1 MAKAQVNL
9 VVAVDQNGGIGKDG
23 GLPWSLPQDWE
34 HFLRLAT
41 RFVILLF
48 CLSCWP
54 PSLEIFY
61 FCFLYFCLPQTCVQ
75 LKITPLVARPPAA
88 KCTHLG
94 PIAYCLAQLRHQ
106 MTCTSLLKLELDK
119 RVYHMILLVKVM
131 SNLLRYWRHKVKL
144 RFHVIATSWSNWVS

>member
-1 MAKAQVNL
+1 MAKVQVNL
-9 VVAVDQNGGIGKDG
+9 VVAVDQKGGIGKDG

-34 HFLRLAT
+34 HFLRLVT

-48 CLSCWP
+48 WLPCWP
-54 PSLEIFY
+54 PCLKIFY

-106 MTCTSLLKLELDK
+106 MTYL
-119 RVYHMILLVKVM
+119 IVK
-131 SNLLRYWRHKVKL
+131 
-144 RFHVIATSWSNWVS
+144 I